1 MHKLRLCEE
10 AMMHSPQDIVE
21 IIREERLK
29 GLAAV
34 EREGIEAMK
43 DNIRQ
48 WYDDRGWH
56 APWSSQPQR

>member
-1 MHKLRLCEE
+1 MY
-10 AMMHSPQDIVE
+10 SPQDIVE
-21 IIREERLK
+21 IVREERLK

-43 DNIRQ
+43 DHIRQ

-56 APWSSQPQR
+56 APWSSQP

>member
-1 MHKLRLCEE
+1 MY
-10 AMMHSPQDIVE
+10 SPQDIVE
-21 IIREERLK
+21 IVREERLK

-43 DNIRQ
+43 DSIRQ

-56 APWSSQPQR
+56 EPWSSQL